1 MRLIDADAYKDYI
14 CRNCID
20 VGYNFYGAKDISKC
34 PCIKVLEIDYRPT
47 AYDVDKVVEEIN
59 EESWEYMSD
68 FGDTRVIDFVDAIDI
83 VRRGG
88 VDEHSRL

>member
-34 PCIKVLEIDYRPT
+34 PCGKVLDIEYRPT
-47 AYDVDKVVEEIN
+47 AYDVDAVIKELEKYGDKFSSENEDDWYAAGVVSDCEEL
-59 EESWEYMSD
+59 
-68 FGDTRVIDFVDAIDI
+68 VK
-83 VRRGG
+83 RGG
-88 VDEHSRL
+88 VDE